1 MFAACVAVH
10 HHADRGLVLRAAR
23 ADRRRT
29 RLAPREE
36 CTRAVPVS
44 TTARP
49 ASAPRSNCA
58 GWRFCWSSAWPRTA
72 PAAPGP
78 TPHDYNGRRPHRALR
93 LLPPRPDHPT
103 PDLANRRIMRRPQL
117 SGRGRAW

>member
-58 GWRFCWSSAWPRTA
+58 GWRFCWSSACRE
-72 PAAPGP
+72 
-78 TPHDYNGRRPHRALR
+78 RHRLHLAQ
-93 LLPPRPDHPT
+93 HPT
-103 PDLANRRIMRRPQL
+103 TTTGDGPIELCGSSRPAQIIPL
-117 SGRGRAW
+117 RTWPTDGSCADRSSAAVAGP